1 MINGE
6 FSVFVEDGSKV
17 DGPVIEWV
25 FEGIGPRIQT
35 FGRYYAIGVMNN
47 KELVAGIVLHAF
59 DKASNVVEM
68 SAYATQPWL
77 NRKIVNYTFNLAFNV
92 FKVRV
97 VAARHSEHNAQARKI
112 WLRLGA
118 SETKIPYLYGESVA
132 ECVTVYRREDWEK
145 SKYYGQKVER
155 GSAEIGRT
163 YSHDWDARRGR
174 QRSLYAGNSSRK
186 YRQVDRRLS
195 V

>member
-17 DGPVIEWV
+17 DGPVIGWV
-25 FEGIGPRIQT
+25 SEGIGPRVQS

-132 ECVTVYRREDWEK
+132 ECITVYRREDWEK

-155 GSAEIGRT
+155 RSAKVGH
-163 YSHDWDARRGR
+163 SHSNDRDARRSR
-174 QRSLYAGNSSRK
+174 QRGLYERNPPWEH
-186 YRQVDRRLS
+186 RQVDRRLS